1 MKAPKEH
8 KPNQSRVIQ
17 NRNKSSIIQRGG
29 GKDILN
35 GNPQEKVLVLKFNFA
50 GSGYLSFPHRQYSKK
65 GAKPLNDIYNLK
77 YQEGEIRTFF
87 FCGPQV
93 LGGLSD
99 SGEYSIKENIKSAKE
114 KFNHEKQLF
123 SYSSTITGVYI
134 LVKGHS
140 RGGVAASIFA
150 NWLEKESSKEDSK
163 VIRIELTLLD
173 PVPGPFHFGKYNDI
187 TTSATQSTVIYS
199 LTADRDIVHKIGFTP
214 QTIER
219 ADRIILTDE
228 GHDCG
233 TGTRGAMNKKI
244 KYRFNDHIYSLS
256 QLNQLDRGIYHA
268 IKRDNIIQLEL
279 INNANDIMTRF
290 KMHKGRKNS
299 IMNAINHKRGWD

>member
-1 MKAPKEH
+1 MKVVKEH
-8 KPNQSRVIQ
+8 NPQPSRVIQ

-35 GNPQEKVLVLKFNFA
+35 GNPQEKILVLKFNFA

-65 GAKPLNDIYNLK
+65 GAKPLNDIYNLEHQGGK
-77 YQEGEIRTFF
+77 IRTYF

-93 LGGLSD
+93 LGGISD
-99 SGEYSIKENIKSAKE
+99 SGEYSIKENIKSAKG
-114 KFNHEKQLF
+114 KFNHEERLF
-123 SYSSTITGVYI
+123 SSSSTITGVYI

-150 NWLEKESSKEDSK
+150 NWLKDESSKKDSK

-173 PVPGPFHFGKYNDI
+173 PVPGPLHFGKYKDI

-199 LTADRDIVHKIGFTP
+199 LTADRNIAHKIGFTP
-214 QTIER
+214 QIIER
-219 ADRIILTDE
+219 AGRIILTDE

-233 TGTRGAMNKKI
+233 IGTRGAMNKKI
-244 KYRFNDHIYSLS
+244 KYRFNEQIYSLS
-256 QLNQLDRGIYHA
+256 QLNQLDRGIYYA
-268 IKRDNIIQLEL
+268 TKQDGEIKLEL
-279 INNANDIMTRF
+279 ISNESDIITKF
-290 KMHKGRKNS
+290 KMHQGRKES
-299 IMNAINHKRGWD
+299 IMNAINKK